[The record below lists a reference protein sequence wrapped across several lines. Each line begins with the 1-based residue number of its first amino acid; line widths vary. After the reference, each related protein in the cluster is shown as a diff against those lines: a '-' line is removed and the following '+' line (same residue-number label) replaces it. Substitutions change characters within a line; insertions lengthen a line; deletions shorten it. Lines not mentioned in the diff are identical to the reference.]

1 MSKLPEFTDFASVA
15 AHLRG
20 LGFFYWDL
28 SLERIGRTLHWLE
41 DLVPAMQRRPAA
53 AHIVGTNGKGSTATF
68 LAALGRAHGLRAGL
82 YTSPHFL
89 SVRERILVDGRL
101 LPEDEWVVCAN
112 FVRQAGGESLTYFE
126 FVTALAAVAFARA
139 GVDLAVWEA
148 GLGARS
154 DAVTALPVDLVLFT
168 PIGLDHENI
177 LGEGLA
183 AIARDKADALVAG
196 RGIEAAVTAGQEP
209 AVLEILQHA
218 AERLGCP
225 LLTPSEVI
233 VWPEGARLG
242 LAGAHQQ
249 DNAYLALA
257 GWRWLVGR
265 FGFAD
270 AEARRLDGLR
280 RAFIP
285 GRLQFIPSAPERGL
299 PALILDG
306 AHNAHGL
313 RALHS
318 ALRQM
323 GIRPGAVIFSALAD
337 KDMRAA
343 GAALSALT
351 AGPIFVPP
359 VQDNPRAAKSEDLVA
374 LLGPRAQP
382 AADLNA
388 ALSLAAAATSDP
400 ILVCGSLYLLGE
412 FYTLHPE
419 YLEPSPFT
427 PMINN

>member
-1 MSKLPEFTDFASVA
+1 MPKLPEFKDFASVA
-15 AHLRG
+15 AHLGG

-41 DLVPAMQRRPAA
+41 DLVPAMTHRPAA
-53 AHIVGTNGKGSTATF
+53 AHVVGTNGKGSTATF
-68 LAALGRAHGLRAGL
+68 LAALGQAQGLSAGL

-89 SVRERILVDGRL
+89 SVRERILVDGKPL
-101 LPEDEWVVCAN
+101 SEEEWVVCAN

-139 GVDLAVWEA
+139 KVDLAVWEA

-154 DAVTALPVDLVLFT
+154 DAVTAVPADVVLFT

-183 AIARDKADALVAG
+183 AIAQDKADALVAG
-196 RGIEAAVTAGQEP
+196 RGIKAVITAGQESIVRD
-209 AVLEILQHA
+209 ALQSA
-218 AERLGCP
+218 AKRLGCP
-225 LLTPSEVI
+225 LLAPAEI
-233 VWPEGARLG
+233 IAWPEGARLG
-242 LAGAHQQ
+242 LNGAHQQ
-249 DNAYLALA
+249 SNAHLALS
-257 GWRWLVGR
+257 GWAWLAKY

-270 AEARRLDGLR
+270 TEAGHLAGLR
-280 RAFIP
+280 QAFIP
-285 GRLQFIPSAPERGL
+285 GRLQFIAPDPARGL

-313 RALHS
+313 RALHA

-323 GIRPGAVIFSALAD
+323 GISPGAVIFSALAD

-343 GAALSALT
+343 GIVLSELT
-351 AGPIFVPP
+351 LGPIFVPP
-359 VQDNPRAAKSEDLVA
+359 VQDNPRAAKPSELVA
-374 LLGPRAQP
+374 MLGPRAISAPDIQS
-382 AADLNA
+382 

-419 YLEPSPFT
+419 YLEPPSAY
-427 PMINN
+427 

>member
-1 MSKLPEFTDFASVA
+1 MSKLPEFKDFASVA
-15 AHLRG
+15 AHLGG

-41 DLVPAMQRRPAA
+41 DLVPAMTHRPAA
-53 AHIVGTNGKGSTATF
+53 AHVVGTNGKGSTATF
-68 LAALGRAHGLRAGL
+68 LAALGQAQGLSAGL

-89 SVRERILVDGRL
+89 SVRERILVDGKPL
-101 LPEDEWVVCAN
+101 SEEEWVVCAN

-139 GVDLAVWEA
+139 KVDLAVWEA

-154 DAVTALPVDLVLFT
+154 DAVTAVPADVVLFT

-183 AIARDKADALVAG
+183 AIAQDKADALVAG
-196 RGIEAAVTAGQEP
+196 RGIKAAITAGQESIVRD
-209 AVLEILQHA
+209 ALQSA
-218 AERLGCP
+218 AKRLGCP
-225 LLTPSEVI
+225 LLAPAEI
-233 VWPEGARLG
+233 IAWPEGARLG
-242 LAGAHQQ
+242 LTGAHQQ
-249 DNAYLALA
+249 SNAHLALSGWAWLAKYFGLADTEA
-257 GWRWLVGR
+257 GHL
-265 FGFAD
+265 A
-270 AEARRLDGLR
+270 GLR
-280 RAFIP
+280 QAFIP
-285 GRLQFIPSAPERGL
+285 GRLQFIAPDPARGL

-313 RALHS
+313 RALHA

-323 GIRPGAVIFSALAD
+323 GISPGAVIFSALAD

-343 GAALSALT
+343 GIVLSELT
-351 AGPIFVPP
+351 LGPIFVPP
-359 VQDNPRAAKSEDLVA
+359 VQDNPRAAKPSELVA
-374 LLGPRAQP
+374 MLGPRAISAPDIQS
-382 AADLNA
+382 
-388 ALSLAAAATSDP
+388 ALALAAAATSDL

-419 YLEPSPFT
+419 YLEPPSAY
-427 PMINN
+427 

>member
-1 MSKLPEFTDFASVA
+1 MSKLPEFKDFASVA
-15 AHLRG
+15 AHLGG

-41 DLVPAMQRRPAA
+41 DLVPAMTHRPAA
-53 AHIVGTNGKGSTATF
+53 AHVVGTNGKGSTATF
-68 LAALGRAHGLRAGL
+68 LAALGQAQGLSAGL

-89 SVRERILVDGRL
+89 SVRERILVDGKPL
-101 LPEDEWVVCAN
+101 SEEEWVVCAN

-139 GVDLAVWEA
+139 KVDLAVWEA

-154 DAVTALPVDLVLFT
+154 DAVTAVPADVVLFT

-183 AIARDKADALVAG
+183 AIAQDKADALVAG
-196 RGIEAAVTAGQEP
+196 RGIKAAITAGQESIVRD
-209 AVLEILQHA
+209 ALQSA
-218 AERLGCP
+218 AKRLGCP
-225 LLTPSEVI
+225 LLAPAEI
-233 VWPEGARLG
+233 IAWPEGARLG
-242 LAGAHQQ
+242 LTGAHQQ
-249 DNAYLALA
+249 SNAHLALSGWTWLAKYFGLADTEA
-257 GWRWLVGR
+257 GHL
-265 FGFAD
+265 A
-270 AEARRLDGLR
+270 GLR
-280 RAFIP
+280 QAFIP
-285 GRLQFIPSAPERGL
+285 GRLQFIAPDPARGL

-313 RALHS
+313 RALHA

-323 GIRPGAVIFSALAD
+323 GISPGAVIFSALAD

-343 GAALSALT
+343 GIVLSELT
-351 AGPIFVPP
+351 LGPIFVPP
-359 VQDNPRAAKSEDLVA
+359 VQDNPRAAKPSELVA
-374 LLGPRAQP
+374 MLGPRAISAPDIQS
-382 AADLNA
+382 
-388 ALSLAAAATSDP
+388 ALALAAAATSDL

-419 YLEPSPFT
+419 YLEPPSAY
-427 PMINN
+427 